1 MNKVSDETIVQKVT
15 RQLSNRGMQSP
26 CHIAVAARKG
36 DVTLSGTIQF
46 EYQRIAALH
55 AARGIDG
62 VRRVMDHLQVQDKV
76 VQKTITVQRPITE
89 KTAPADKEKTAP
101 VDKEKTAPAD
111 ADPITSKVGNRDV
124 PSNPA

>member
-62 VRRVMDHLQVQDKV
+62 VRQVMDHLQVQAKV
-76 VQKTITVQRPITE
+76 VQKTITIQKPITE
-89 KTAPADKEKTAP
+89 QTTPADKEKTEP
-101 VDKEKTAPAD
+101 TMENTAPSD
-111 ADPITSKVGNRDV
+111 ADPATSRVGNHDV